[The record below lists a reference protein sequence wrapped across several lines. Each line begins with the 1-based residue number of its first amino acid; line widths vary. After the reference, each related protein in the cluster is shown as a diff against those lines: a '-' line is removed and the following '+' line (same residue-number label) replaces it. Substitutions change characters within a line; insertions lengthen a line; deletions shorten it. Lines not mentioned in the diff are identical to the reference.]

1 MALFAQKLKSEYF
14 WHFIPSDKAFHD
26 KWAGNLA
33 VGFLSF
39 LGRVD
44 SEVDSDFLGWDS
56 SFGSNTVKS
65 KRQPSKKRVARRIRR
80 LLGRNAPPTAMDPAK
95 VQELR
100 KNEPNRLPVVVYSFP
115 GGKKS
120 RKKVMVHHD
129 TTAGDFVKLVRQ
141 QCPWAADGKVWI
153 KKSGGRLEVPEH
165 LLVKDLDSLKYKA
178 ADDVL
183 YVEVLEVEV
192 QRNTKTASE
201 PQEEIDMSMS
211 KMSKMSTSVQEF
223 KMNAADLGATQQV
236 MKVTR
241 GSRRVLEKAL
251 EMCVKHPNHVP
262 VLVNQPESPG
272 LPRIRQNYIVPRDVK
287 VRHLRKQLL
296 QEKKLQGPDT
306 PWDKVKML
314 MAGNEVQED
323 QCMGDIYDSMVDP
336 DDGGLQLHLE
346 LDESFESFEA
356 SAFLLKPPEAFETLE
371 DQPCQPESKATAFK
385 GPSFEEVKHLQM
397 ALAEAAE
404 AEKLREQR
412 QQEAEIQ
419 IEELQQE
426 NEICQA
432 ELRQEMEARLTLES
446 QVQVLQVELQSQ
458 VKTLSAAQFALS
470 QSLEETSAAQQKNLL
485 LEERILALEAQLAV
499 EKAELAELPEL
510 PDEAPEEDQDDQDDH
525 MVMVGWD
532 PETGRPVISEECSQ
546 IQVLA
551 P

>member
-1 MALFAQKLKSEYF
+1 MARQ
-14 WHFIPSDKAFHD
+14 
-26 KWAGNLA
+26 
-33 VGFLSF
+33 
-39 LGRVD
+39 LGRWL
-44 SEVDSDFLGWDS
+44 SEFQRLGQFS
-56 SFGSNTVKS
+56 RLKHGKKHKTALEQVGMQNSTTA
-65 KRQPSKKRVARRIRR
+65 RKKR
-80 LLGRNAPPTAMDPAK
+80 PPTAMDPAK

-100 KNEPNRLPVVVYSFP
+100 KQQPHGLPVVVYSFP

-120 RKKVMVHHD
+120 RKKIVVPHD
-129 TTAGDFVKLVRQ
+129 MTACEFVKLVRK
-141 QCPWAADGKVWI
+141 QCPWAAGGKIWI

-192 QRNTKTASE
+192 KRNTESGSE
-201 PQEEIDMSMS
+201 PREEIDML
-211 KMSKMSTSVQEF
+211 MSKMSTSVQEF

-236 MKVTR
+236 MKATC
-241 GSRRVLEKAL
+241 GSRRVLEQAR
-251 EMCVKHPNHVP
+251 EMCLKHPNHVP

-272 LPRIRQNYIVPRDVK
+272 IPRIRKNYTVPRDMK
-287 VRHLRKQLL
+287 VRSLRNVLL
-296 QEKKLQGPDT
+296 KEKKLQGPDT

-314 MAGNEVQED
+314 MAGNEVQDD
-323 QCMGDIYDSMVDP
+323 QCMGAIYDSMVDP

-346 LDESFESFEA
+346 LDESFESFEPF
-356 SAFLLKPPEAFETLE
+356 AFLSKAPEPFETLE
-371 DQPCQPESKATAFK
+371 DQPQPEPKAAFQ
-385 GPSFEEVKHLQM
+385 GPSFEEVKHVQM

-412 QQEAEIQ
+412 AQEAEIQ
-419 IEELQQE
+419 IEELRQE
-426 NEICQA
+426 NEICQE

-470 QSLEETSAAQQKNLL
+470 QSLEETSASQQKNLL
-485 LEERILALEAQLAV
+485 LEERILALEAQLQQV
-499 EKAELAELPEL
+499 EKAELAELAEL
-510 PDEAPEEDQDDQDDH
+510 EAIQLKVAEDQGDL
-525 MVMVGWD
+525 VMVGWD
-532 PETGRPVISEECSQ
+532 PEGRPVISEECSQ

>member
-1 MALFAQKLKSEYF
+1 
-14 WHFIPSDKAFHD
+14 
-26 KWAGNLA
+26 
-33 VGFLSF
+33 
-39 LGRVD
+39 
-44 SEVDSDFLGWDS
+44 
-56 SFGSNTVKS
+56 
-65 KRQPSKKRVARRIRR
+65 
-80 LLGRNAPPTAMDPAK
+80 MDPAK

-120 RKKVMVHHD
+120 RKKLMVSHD
-129 TTAGDFVKLVRQ
+129 MTAGDFVKFVRQ
-141 QCPWAADGKVWI
+141 QCPWAADGNVWI
-153 KKSGGRLEVPEH
+153 KKSGGRLKVPEH

-192 QRNTKTASE
+192 QRNTTASE

-211 KMSKMSTSVQEF
+211 KMSTSVQEF
-223 KMNAADLGATQQV
+223 KMNAANLGATQQV

-241 GSRRVLEKAL
+241 GSRRVLEQAL

-272 LPRIRQNYIVPRDVK
+272 LPRIRQNYTVPRDMK
-287 VRHLRKQLL
+287 VRNLRKVLL
-296 QEKKLQGPDT
+296 QDKKLQGPDT

-346 LDESFESFEA
+346 LDESFESFEP
-356 SAFLLKPPEAFETLE
+356 SAFLLKPPEPFETLE
-371 DQPCQPESKATAFK
+371 DQPCQPAESKAAFK

-412 QQEAEIQ
+412 QQAEIQ

-426 NEICQA
+426 NEICQS

-485 LEERILALEAQLAV
+485 LEERILALEAQLQAV
-499 EKAELAELPEL
+499 EK
-510 PDEAPEEDQDDQDDH
+510 PEEDQDDQGN
-525 MVMVGWD
+525 MAMVGWD

>member
-1 MALFAQKLKSEYF
+1 
-14 WHFIPSDKAFHD
+14 
-26 KWAGNLA
+26 
-33 VGFLSF
+33 
-39 LGRVD
+39 
-44 SEVDSDFLGWDS
+44 
-56 SFGSNTVKS
+56 
-65 KRQPSKKRVARRIRR
+65 
-80 LLGRNAPPTAMDPAK
+80 MDPAK

-120 RKKVMVHHD
+120 RKKLMVSHD
-129 TTAGDFVKLVRQ
+129 MTAGDFVKFVRQ
-141 QCPWAADGKVWI
+141 QCPWAADGNVWI
-153 KKSGGRLEVPEH
+153 KKSGGRLKVPEH

-192 QRNTKTASE
+192 QRNTTASE
-201 PQEEIDMSMS
+201 PQEEIDMS
-211 KMSKMSTSVQEF
+211 MSKMSTSVQEF

-241 GSRRVLEKAL
+241 GSRRVLEQAL

-272 LPRIRQNYIVPRDVK
+272 LPRIRQNYTVPRDMK
-287 VRHLRKQLL
+287 VRNLRKVLL
-296 QEKKLQGPDT
+296 QDKKLQGPDT

-346 LDESFESFEA
+346 LDESFESFEP
-356 SAFLLKPPEAFETLE
+356 SAFLLKPPEPFETLE
-371 DQPCQPESKATAFK
+371 DQPCQPAESKAAFK

-412 QQEAEIQ
+412 QQAEIQ

-426 NEICQA
+426 NEICQS

-446 QVQVLQVELQSQ
+446 QV
-458 VKTLSAAQFALS
+458 
-470 QSLEETSAAQQKNLL
+470 
-485 LEERILALEAQLAV
+485 
-499 EKAELAELPEL
+499 
-510 PDEAPEEDQDDQDDH
+510 
-525 MVMVGWD
+525 
-532 PETGRPVISEECSQ
+532 
-546 IQVLA
+546 
-551 P
+551 

>member
-1 MALFAQKLKSEYF
+1 
-14 WHFIPSDKAFHD
+14 
-26 KWAGNLA
+26 
-33 VGFLSF
+33 
-39 LGRVD
+39 
-44 SEVDSDFLGWDS
+44 
-56 SFGSNTVKS
+56 
-65 KRQPSKKRVARRIRR
+65 
-80 LLGRNAPPTAMDPAK
+80 
-95 VQELR
+95 
-100 KNEPNRLPVVVYSFP
+100 
-115 GGKKS
+115 
-120 RKKVMVHHD
+120 
-129 TTAGDFVKLVRQ
+129 
-141 QCPWAADGKVWI
+141 
-153 KKSGGRLEVPEH
+153 
-165 LLVKDLDSLKYKA
+165 
-178 ADDVL
+178 
-183 YVEVLEVEV
+183 
-192 QRNTKTASE
+192 
-201 PQEEIDMSMS
+201 MS
-211 KMSKMSTSVQEF
+211 MSKMSTSVQEF

-241 GSRRVLEKAL
+241 GSRRVLEQAL

-272 LPRIRQNYIVPRDVK
+272 LPRIRQNYTVPRDMK
-287 VRHLRKQLL
+287 VRNLRKVLL
-296 QEKKLQGPDT
+296 QDKKLQGPDT

-346 LDESFESFEA
+346 LDESFESFEP
-356 SAFLLKPPEAFETLE
+356 SAFLLKPPEPFETLE
-371 DQPCQPESKATAFK
+371 DQPCQPAESAESKATAFK

-404 AEKLREQR
+404 AEKLRERLR
-412 QQEAEIQ
+412 QQAEIQ

-426 NEICQA
+426 NEICQS

-485 LEERILALEAQLAV
+485 LEERILALEAQLQAV
-499 EKAELAELPEL
+499 EKAELAELAEL
-510 PDEAPEEDQDDQDDH
+510 PDEAPEEDQDDQGDMAA

-551 P
+551 PSVRG

>member
-1 MALFAQKLKSEYF
+1 
-14 WHFIPSDKAFHD
+14 
-26 KWAGNLA
+26 
-33 VGFLSF
+33 
-39 LGRVD
+39 
-44 SEVDSDFLGWDS
+44 
-56 SFGSNTVKS
+56 
-65 KRQPSKKRVARRIRR
+65 
-80 LLGRNAPPTAMDPAK
+80 MDPAK

-120 RKKVMVHHD
+120 RKKLMVSHD
-129 TTAGDFVKLVRQ
+129 MTAGDFVKFVRQ
-141 QCPWAADGKVWI
+141 QCPWAADGNVWI
-153 KKSGGRLEVPEH
+153 KKSGGRLKVPEH

-183 YVEVLEVEV
+183 YVEVLEVLEVEV
-192 QRNTKTASE
+192 QRIQRTTASE
-201 PQEEIDMSMS
+201 PQEEIDMS
-211 KMSKMSTSVQEF
+211 MSKMSTSVQEF

-241 GSRRVLEKAL
+241 GSRRVLEQAL

-272 LPRIRQNYIVPRDVK
+272 LPRIRQNYTVPRDMK
-287 VRHLRKQLL
+287 VRNLRKVLL
-296 QEKKLQGPDT
+296 QDKKLQGPDT

-346 LDESFESFEA
+346 LDESFESFEP
-356 SAFLLKPPEAFETLE
+356 SAFLLKPPEPFETLE
-371 DQPCQPESKATAFK
+371 DQPCQPAESAESKVTAFK

-404 AEKLREQR
+404 AEKLRERLR
-412 QQEAEIQ
+412 QQAEIQ

-426 NEICQA
+426 NEICQS

-485 LEERILALEAQLAV
+485 LERRILALEAQLQAV
-499 EKAELAELPEL
+499 EKAELAELAEL
-510 PDEAPEEDQDDQDDH
+510 PDEAPEEDQDDQGDMAA

-551 P
+551 PSVRG

>member
-1 MALFAQKLKSEYF
+1 
-14 WHFIPSDKAFHD
+14 
-26 KWAGNLA
+26 
-33 VGFLSF
+33 
-39 LGRVD
+39 
-44 SEVDSDFLGWDS
+44 
-56 SFGSNTVKS
+56 
-65 KRQPSKKRVARRIRR
+65 
-80 LLGRNAPPTAMDPAK
+80 
-95 VQELR
+95 
-100 KNEPNRLPVVVYSFP
+100 
-115 GGKKS
+115 
-120 RKKVMVHHD
+120 
-129 TTAGDFVKLVRQ
+129 
-141 QCPWAADGKVWI
+141 
-153 KKSGGRLEVPEH
+153 
-165 LLVKDLDSLKYKA
+165 
-178 ADDVL
+178 
-183 YVEVLEVEV
+183 
-192 QRNTKTASE
+192 
-201 PQEEIDMSMS
+201 MS
-211 KMSKMSTSVQEF
+211 MSKMSTSVQEF

-241 GSRRVLEKAL
+241 GSRRVLEQAL

-272 LPRIRQNYIVPRDVK
+272 LPRIRQNYTVPRDMK
-287 VRHLRKQLL
+287 VRNLRKVLL
-296 QEKKLQGPDT
+296 QDKKLQGPDT

-346 LDESFESFEA
+346 LDESFESFEP
-356 SAFLLKPPEAFETLE
+356 SAFLLKPPEPFETLE
-371 DQPCQPESKATAFK
+371 DQPCQPAESKAAFK

-412 QQEAEIQ
+412 QQAEIQ

-426 NEICQA
+426 NEICQS

-485 LEERILALEAQLAV
+485 LEERILALEAQLQAV
-499 EKAELAELPEL
+499 EK
-510 PDEAPEEDQDDQDDH
+510 PEEDQDDQGN
-525 MVMVGWD
+525 MAMVGWD